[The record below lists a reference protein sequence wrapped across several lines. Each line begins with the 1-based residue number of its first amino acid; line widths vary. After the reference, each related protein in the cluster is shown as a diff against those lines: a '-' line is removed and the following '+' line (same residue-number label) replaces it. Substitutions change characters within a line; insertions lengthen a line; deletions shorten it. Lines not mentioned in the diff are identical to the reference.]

1 MARPCGDDV
10 VGGRTGVTP
19 PDDGTVRLEPLDQ
32 YVRAPVKCRPIVAGR
47 LSEHELAEKCP
58 EDAVFPL
65 TCVPEV
71 LHGFYNIDVLSL
83 ARIVWRAAVIA
94 ALVVVPVLAQS
105 APPPTQPPPPTQTPV
120 PKPFPGANPPAPASK
135 PPAPGT
141 PATTAVVPKTSSSQE
156 GAAFDPRLT
165 GVPIYPGAEMLS
177 SFESGSQRV
186 FLFGSS
192 MPYADVVAYYKTQLR
207 SGGNELFRAPAMQQ
221 FDLGSFRSETMD
233 YRPSVVVKDY
243 GATDAAGYLHVTG
256 TAEKRYRTVIQIV
269 PAK

>member
-1 MARPCGDDV
+1 V
-10 VGGRTGVTP
+10 VF
-19 PDDGTVRLEPLDQ
+19 
-32 YVRAPVKCRPIVAGR
+32 A
-47 LSEHELAEKCP
+47 
-58 EDAVFPL
+58 L
-65 TCVPEV
+65 TRVPKV
-71 LHGFYNIDVLSL
+71 GHGFYNIDVFSHP
-83 ARIVWRAAVIA
+83 RIGWRAGVMAGVMA
-94 ALVVVPVLAQS
+94 SLLVAPAFAQS
-105 APPPTQPPPPTQTPV
+105 TPPPTQPPPPTQTPV
-120 PKPFPGANPPAPASK
+120 PKPFPAANPPAPTNK

-141 PATTAVVPKTSSSQE
+141 PATTAVVPTTSTSQE

-192 MPYADVVAYYKTQLR
+192 MPYSDVVAYYKTQLR
-207 SGGNELFRAPAMQQ
+207 SGGSEVFRSPAMQQ

-243 GATDAAGYLHVTG
+243 GADTAGYLHVTG

-269 PAK
+269 PVK

>member
-1 MARPCGDDV
+1 MATLV
-10 VGGRTGVTP
+10 
-19 PDDGTVRLEPLDQ
+19 
-32 YVRAPVKCRPIVAGR
+32 
-47 LSEHELAEKCP
+47 S
-58 EDAVFPL
+58 
-65 TCVPEV
+65 VPA
-71 LHGFYNIDVLSL
+71 F
-83 ARIVWRAAVIA
+83 
-94 ALVVVPVLAQS
+94 AQS

-120 PKPFPGANPPAPASK
+120 PKPFPAANPPAPTNK
-135 PPAPGT
+135 PAAPGT
-141 PATTAVVPKTSSSQE
+141 PATTAVVPKTSTSQE

-207 SGGNELFRAPAMQQ
+207 SGGSEIFRSPAMQQ

-243 GATDAAGYLHVTG
+243 GATEPAGYLHVTG

-269 PAK
+269 PMK